1 MRNILDHKAEVDRI
15 IFEDEDPET
24 GFMLLPDLKWNEKQ
38 VTDLHLTALVLQR
51 ELHSLRD
58 LRKEHL
64 PLLKNILAKGR
75 VS

>member
-1 MRNILDHKAEVDRI
+1 MRNIIDHKAEVDRI
-15 IFEDEDPET
+15 IVEDRDPET

-38 VTDLHLTALVLQR
+38 VTDLHLTALVLQK

-64 PLLKNILAKGR
+64 PLLKNILAKGK

>member
-1 MRNILDHKAEVDRI
+1 MRNIIDHKAEEDRI
-15 IFEDEDPET
+15 IVEDRDPET

-38 VTDLHLTALVLQR
+38 VTDLHLTALVLQK

-64 PLLKNILAKGR
+64 PLLKNILAKGK